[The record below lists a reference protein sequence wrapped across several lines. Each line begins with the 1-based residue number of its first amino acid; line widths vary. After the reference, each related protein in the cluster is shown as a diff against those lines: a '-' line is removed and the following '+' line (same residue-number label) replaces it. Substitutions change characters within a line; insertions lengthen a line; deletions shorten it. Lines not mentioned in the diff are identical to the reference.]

1 MAQIDNRGLKSN
13 SVDGAKIRLSNNEA
27 LRARNFADTS
37 DVNIAKLNISDEFE
51 FLVLPKYS
59 TSNLATESYVT
70 TALSGFANAYIN
82 KGAWDASTNTPTL
95 ANGVGTNG
103 WVYRA
108 NVAGTVDFGAGD
120 IVFEIG
126 DLAVYNGTIWEKFD
140 VIDNELP
147 NSTTDDLLE
156 GLTNLY
162 FTDTRAR
169 TASVIDDMTGSETD
183 QAPSVS
189 SVKLFIDANSDNTQL
204 FTITLTGT
212 DISNGYFDLPVEV
225 ESVLD
230 VTPKGFPSQFETDD
244 YTLSTVSSVT
254 RITFAGDMLS
264 LIAGDK
270 VKVIYSV

>member
-1 MAQIDNRGLKSN
+1 MAQIEKRGLKSN
-13 SVDGAKIRLSNNEA
+13 SVDGSKILLSNNET
-27 LRARNFADTS
+27 LRARNFADSADIDLLKVNTS
-37 DVNIAKLNISDEFE
+37 DEVEL
-51 FLVLPKYS
+51 LVLPKFS
-59 TSNLATESYVT
+59 TSSIATQSYVDN
-70 TALSGFANAYIN
+70 AVSGLANAYVN

-95 ANGVGTNG
+95 ADGSGTNG

-108 NVAGTVDFGAGD
+108 NVAGTVDFGSGN

-126 DLAVYNGTIWEKFD
+126 DLAVYDGSVWQKFD

-147 NSTTDDLLE
+147 NSTTDDLAE
-156 GLTNLY
+156 GSTNLY
-162 FTDTRAR
+162 FTDARAK
-169 TASVIDDMTGSETD
+169 TAAVVDSMAGTETD

-189 SVKLFIDANSDNTQL
+189 SIKTYIDTNSDNTL
-204 FTITLTGT
+204 AYVVTLNAT

-230 VTPKGFPSQFETDD
+230 VTPKGFPAQFETDD
-244 YTLSTVSSVT
+244 YSLSVVSSVT

-264 LIAGDK
+264 LVDGDK

>member
-1 MAQIDNRGLKSN
+1 MAQIDKRGLKSN
-13 SVDGAKIRLSNNEA
+13 SVDGSKIRLSNNEA
-27 LRARNFADTS
+27 LRARNFADSS

-59 TSNLATESYVT
+59 ASNLATESFVT
-70 TALSGFANAYIN
+70 NAISGFANAYVN

-108 NVAGTVDFGAGD
+108 NVAGTVDFGAGN

-147 NSTTDDLLE
+147 NSTTDDLTE
-156 GLTNLY
+156 GTINLY
-162 FTDTRAR
+162 FSDSLAR
-169 TASVIDDMTGSETD
+169 TAAVIDDMSGLETD

-189 SVKLFIDANSDNTQL
+189 SVKAFIDLNSDNTQA
-204 FTITLTGT
+204 FVITLTGT
-212 DISNGYFDLPVEV
+212 DITNGYIDLPVEA
-225 ESVLD
+225 EEVLD

-244 YTLSTVSSVT
+244 FSLSVVSSVT

-264 LIAGDK
+264 LITGDK
-270 VKVIYSV
+270 VKVIYSI